1 MGTRVGSMAQH
12 RVAAA
17 ALLIALTS
25 VVALPVMR
33 EAEEGQV
40 YIPGGAEEESTMDML
55 RDRQSQIAL
64 DIAHTK
70 SSAPVDVQPELG
82 ETDTTKRVASLKDEM
97 MTLHKGLKI
106 WKKGETKS
114 GDEDFNKL
122 NGAIGHAEKGA
133 LKKAWTKG
141 EHMLEKAAIDNHEK
155 HPRAFAKEGAES
167 LEKGMNMAL
176 KFTGDDVANVEK
188 APEAKEE
195 GQKGDHYGAE
205 VVDDYKKSDK
215 VVAMAKENYVKKRG
229 RTPKRAVSKMK
240 KMGKKEVKVAMEAAK
255 WALAKVKHDTNPN
268 VKKRDEKLAKI
279 IEDGAKKMET
289 GVKDAVHLAEE
300 KVSKKASRKPESFL
314 QLRESSKPG
323 SFKLPP
329 QAIPSIHPLVRS
341 DEAKVIAKQEK
352 VDSAVQA
359 AMQRVEKKMK
369 ADFAPAS
376 KKKAGTSSNAQTS
389 TQKEATFLRGL
400 KVMPLPD
407 SLLQTGAPTDTY
419 NTQPTPGYAL
429 PAVPVPSVGKGVQA
443 DIAKAMAHQKQ
454 LEAQEEAS
462 VEKEEKENDK
472 LFAAADPQ
480 DMQSGSQRK
489 ALDAEISKATA
500 ATEQRSVAAG
510 QKSAGI
516 A

>member
-1 MGTRVGSMAQH
+1 M
-12 RVAAA
+12 
-17 ALLIALTS
+17 
-25 VVALPVMR
+25 
-33 EAEEGQV
+33 
-40 YIPGGAEEESTMDML
+40 
-55 RDRQSQIAL
+55 
-64 DIAHTK
+64 
-70 SSAPVDVQPELG
+70 
-82 ETDTTKRVASLKDEM
+82 
-97 MTLHKGLKI
+97 
-106 WKKGETKS
+106 
-114 GDEDFNKL
+114 
-122 NGAIGHAEKGA
+122 
-133 LKKAWTKG
+133 
-141 EHMLEKAAIDNHEK
+141 
-155 HPRAFAKEGAES
+155 
-167 LEKGMNMAL
+167 
-176 KFTGDDVANVEK
+176 
-188 APEAKEE
+188 
-195 GQKGDHYGAE
+195 
-205 VVDDYKKSDK
+205 
-215 VVAMAKENYVKKRG
+215 
-229 RTPKRAVSKMK
+229 
-240 KMGKKEVKVAMEAAK
+240 
-255 WALAKVKHDTNPN
+255 
-268 VKKRDEKLAKI
+268 
-279 IEDGAKKMET
+279 
-289 GVKDAVHLAEE
+289 
-300 KVSKKASRKPESFL
+300 
-314 QLRESSKPG
+314 
-323 SFKLPP
+323 
-329 QAIPSIHPLVRS
+329 
-341 DEAKVIAKQEK
+341 IAKQEK

-359 AMQRVEKKMK
+359 AMQRVEKEMK

-429 PAVPVPSVGKGVQA
+429 PAVPIPSVGKGVQA